1 MSKIGRKKT
10 KLNVEEELCVQYT
23 WLVCKYLYNNNAV
36 IWLLH
41 SVFNIFCSK
50 LVMNR
55 RQLIQLQVVL
65 DPGILDGIV
74 EFLHN
79 VL

>member
-1 MSKIGRKKT
+1 MLKK
-10 KLNVEEELCVQYT
+10 NCEYT

-41 SVFNIFCSK
+41 SVFNISCSK
-50 LVMNR
+50 LVMIMNR